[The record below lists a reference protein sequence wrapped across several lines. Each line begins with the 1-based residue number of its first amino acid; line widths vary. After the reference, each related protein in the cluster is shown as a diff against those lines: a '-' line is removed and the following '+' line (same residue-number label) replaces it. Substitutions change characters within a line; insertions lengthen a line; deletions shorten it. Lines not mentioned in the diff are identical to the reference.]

1 MRTIAASWVN
11 GHLEVLDQTKLPFA
25 ETTVELTRL
34 THYVKAIRVM
44 QVRGA
49 PLIGIV
55 AAFGVAQEALLAKD
69 LTPVAFQRRI
79 NKAISALSTTRPT
92 AVNIFWA
99 LEKQREVLAAYG
111 DKPSTCARK
120 LLETAK
126 AIHSAQVAAERMMA
140 EASLALIPSKCAV
153 LTICNSGP
161 LATGGIG
168 TALGSIIFAY
178 KHGRISEVFVPET
191 RPRMQGRLTAWEL
204 EKAGVRFTIVVDG
217 AVGLA
222 LLTKNIG
229 AAFVGADRIAANG
242 DTANKIGTYAM
253 AVLCREHH
261 VPFIV
266 VAPESTIDNDCQNG
280 DCIVIEERD
289 AEEIKVVGGKRQ
301 MPARWKAWNPA
312 FDVTPN
318 SLISFIVTE
327 NGARRGGRND

>member
-11 GHLEVLDQTKLPFA
+11 GHLEVLDQTKLPFIEA
-25 ETTVELTRL
+25 TVALTRL
-34 THYVKAIRVM
+34 PHYVKAIRTM

-69 LTPVAFQRRI
+69 FAPEVFHRRI
-79 NKAISALSTTRPT
+79 SKVINSLRATRPT
-92 AVNIFWA
+92 AVNLYWA
-99 LEKQREVLAAYG
+99 LDKQREVLDAFGAR
-111 DKPSTCARK
+111 PSTCARK
-120 LLETAK
+120 LLETARV
-126 AIHSAQVAAERMMA
+126 IQSAQVAAERKMA
-140 EASLALIPSKCAV
+140 ELALALLPSKCTV

-168 TALGSIIFAY
+168 TALGSIIHAY

-191 RPRMQGRLTAWEL
+191 RPRIQGSLTAWEL
-204 EKAGVRFTIVVDG
+204 EKAGVPFTIIVDG
-217 AVGLA
+217 AVGLV
-222 LLTKNIG
+222 LRTKNIG

-266 VAPESTIDNDCQNG
+266 VAPENTIDRNCPDG
-280 DCIVIEERD
+280 DHVVIEERD
-289 AEEIKVVGGKRQ
+289 TDEIKVVGRRRQ

-318 SLISFIVTE
+318 SYISFIVTE
-327 NGARRGGRND
+327 KGTQRYGRAI

>member
-11 GHLEVLDQTKLPFA
+11 GHLEILDQTKLPFI

-34 THYVKAIRVM
+34 PHYVKAIRMM

-55 AAFGVAQEALLAKD
+55 AAFGAAQEALLAID
-69 LTPVAFQRRI
+69 LPPAAFQRRVS
-79 NKAISALSTTRPT
+79 KAISSLGATRPT
-92 AVNIFWA
+92 AVNLFWA
-99 LEKQREVLAAYG
+99 LEKQHQVLEAFG
-111 DKPSTCARK
+111 DKPPTCARK
-120 LLETAK
+120 MLETAK
-126 AIHSAQVAAERMMA
+126 AIQAAQIAAERKMA
-140 EASLALIPSKCAV
+140 EASLALLPHKCAV

-168 TALGSIIFAY
+168 TALGSIIHAY
-178 KHGRISEVFVPET
+178 KHGKVAEVFIPET

-204 EKAGVRFTIVVDG
+204 EKAGIPFTIIADG

-222 LLTKNIG
+222 LKTKNIG
-229 AAFVGADRIAANG
+229 ATFVGADRIAANG

-266 VAPESTIDNDCQNG
+266 VAPESTIDHGCKNG
-280 DCIVIEERD
+280 ERIVIEERD
-289 AEEIKVVGGKRQ
+289 ADEIRVIGGKRQ

-318 SLISFIVTE
+318 SLISIIVTE
-327 NGARRGGRND
+327 KGARRGGRLR

>member
-1 MRTIAASWVN
+1 
-11 GHLEVLDQTKLPFA
+11 
-25 ETTVELTRL
+25 
-34 THYVKAIRVM
+34 M

-55 AAFGVAQEALLAKD
+55 AAFGVAQESLLTKD
-69 LTPVAFQRRI
+69 MPVQFFQRRI
-79 NKAISALSTTRPT
+79 SKAISALAATRPT
-92 AVNIFWA
+92 AVNLFWA
-99 LEKQREVLAAYG
+99 LEKQREVLKEYG
-111 DKPSTCARK
+111 DKPSTCARRM
-120 LLETAK
+120 LEAAK
-126 AIHSAQVAAERMMA
+126 AIQSAQVAAERKMA
-140 EASLALIPSKCAV
+140 EASLRLLPRKCTA

-168 TALGSIIFAY
+168 TALGSIIHAY
-178 KHGRISEVFVPET
+178 KHGKVTDVIVPET

-204 EKAGVRFTIVVDG
+204 EKAGVPFTIIADG

-222 LLTKNIG
+222 LKAKNIG

-253 AVLCREHH
+253 AVLCREHR

-266 VAPESTIDNDCQNG
+266 VAPESTIDRACPTG
-280 DCIVIEERD
+280 SGIVIEERD
-289 AEEIKVVGGKRQ
+289 GDEIRIVGGKRQ
-301 MPARWKAWNPA
+301 MPARWNAWNPA

-327 NGARRGGRND
+327 KGARRGGRLR